1 MVQELGALLD
11 DMVVSSRAE
20 PGNLQYNL
28 WRDHTDAG
36 RFVLEELYTDDAA
49 LAAHHATTHFENYLS
64 KINDLAERTV
74 VTLDS
79 IEVAAKPN
87 ETSRQS
93 VPGRTGANHTS
104 IVPFRSG
111 SRSVDDKQRKGA
123 NVKKTGFTTVNP
135 STGEEIETFS
145 YFTPAQTEEVVA
157 RADKSFQSFRKL
169 SVHKRA
175 RLFTDLGNSLRK
187 NRAQLAKVISTEM
200 GKIFSEAE
208 AEIEKCAH
216 EADWY
221 AEHGPKIME
230 DEPAP
235 TGTVNAYVSYLP
247 LGPILAVMPWNFPIW
262 QLTRMAIPTMLAGN
276 VVLVKH
282 SHNTQ
287 RSSIEFEGVMLEAGF
302 PEGAFQNLILQRD
315 DVVKVINDGRVQGAS
330 VTGSVRAGSAVASE
344 AGKVIKKTVME
355 LGGSDAF
362 IVCEDADIPKA
373 VTAGI
378 SARFHNAGQVCLA
391 AKRFILVGKIADEF
405 EQSFV
410 KAAKSLRVGDPFDSA
425 MDMGPMAR
433 ADLRDSL
440 HKQVQGSISKG
451 ASLQCGGKPVEGKG
465 AFYPPTVLSGVT
477 EGMPAFDEETFGPVA
492 AITRVPDLDA
502 AVRAANASQF
512 GLSGNLWTKNIDLA
526 RKVARDL
533 YTGGV
538 FVNGITA
545 SDPRVPVGGVKNSGY
560 GRELSH
566 FGAHAFVNAQTVWIE
581 NA

>member
-1 MVQELGALLD
+1 M
-11 DMVVSSRAE
+11 SK
-20 PGNLQYNL
+20 
-28 WRDHTDAG
+28 AG
-36 RFVLEELYTDDAA
+36 FAA
-49 LAAHHATTHFENYLS
+49 
-64 KINDLAERTV
+64 
-74 VTLDS
+74 
-79 IEVAAKPN
+79 
-87 ETSRQS
+87 
-93 VPGRTGANHTS
+93 
-104 IVPFRSG
+104 
-111 SRSVDDKQRKGA
+111 
-123 NVKKTGFTTVNP
+123 GFATVNP
-135 STGEEIETFS
+135 STGEEIEEFS
-145 YFTPAQTEEVVA
+145 YFTPPQIEKVIAL
-157 RADKSFQSFRKL
+157 ADKSFQSFRKL

-175 RLFTDLGNSLRK
+175 ELLVDLGNTLRQHK
-187 NRAQLAKVISTEM
+187 APLAKVISTEM

-221 AEHGPKIME
+221 AEHGPKMMA

-247 LGPILAVMPWNFPIW
+247 LGPILAVMPWNFPLW
-262 QLTRMAIPTMLAGN
+262 QLTRMAIPTLLAGN

-287 RSSIEFEGVMLEAGF
+287 GSSLAFERVMLEAGF
-302 PEGAFQNLILQRD
+302 PEGVFQNVILDRD
-315 DVVKVINDGRVQGAS
+315 DVVKVINDRRVQGAS

-373 VTAGI
+373 VAAGI
-378 SARFHNAGQVCLA
+378 TARFENAGQVCLA
-391 AKRFILVGKIADEF
+391 AKRFILVGKIADDF
-405 EQSFV
+405 ERLFV
-410 KAAKSLRVGDPFDSA
+410 DTAKSLRVGDPFDA
-425 MDMGPMAR
+425 TMDLGPMAR

-440 HKQVQGSISKG
+440 HKQVQGSIAKG
-451 ASLQCGGKPVEGKG
+451 ARVLCGGKPMEGKG

-492 AITRVPDLDA
+492 ALTRVPDIDS
-502 AVRAANASQF
+502 AVHAANASQF
-512 GLSGNLWTKNIDLA
+512 GLSGNLWTKDLELA

-538 FVNGITA
+538 FVNGFSA
-545 SDPRVPVGGVKNSGY
+545 SNPRVPVGGVKNSGY

>member
-1 MVQELGALLD
+1 MD
-11 DMVVSSRAE
+11 
-20 PGNLQYNL
+20 
-28 WRDHTDAG
+28 
-36 RFVLEELYTDDAA
+36 
-49 LAAHHATTHFENYLS
+49 
-64 KINDLAERTV
+64 K
-74 VTLDS
+74 
-79 IEVAAKPN
+79 
-87 ETSRQS
+87 SRQ
-93 VPGRTGANHTS
+93 GAN
-104 IVPFRSG
+104 
-111 SRSVDDKQRKGA
+111 KA
-123 NVKKTGFTTVNP
+123 GFATVNP
-135 STGEEIETFS
+135 SNGEEIEAFS

-157 RADKSFQSFRKL
+157 RADKSFRSFRKL
-169 SVHKRA
+169 PVHKRA
-175 RLFTDLGNSLRK
+175 QLLVELGNTLRK
-187 NRAQLAKVISTEM
+187 NKAQLAKVISTEM
-200 GKIFSEAE
+200 GKIFTEAE

-216 EADWY
+216 EAAWY
-221 AEHGPKIME
+221 AEHGPRILA
-230 DEPAP
+230 DESAP

-247 LGPILAVMPWNFPIW
+247 LGAILAVMPWNFPIW
-262 QLTRMAIPTMLAGN
+262 QLTRMVIPAMLAGN
-276 VVLVKH
+276 VILVKH

-287 RSSIEFEGVMLEAGF
+287 RSSLEFERVMLEAGF
-302 PEGAFQNLILQRD
+302 PEGVFQNLILKRD
-315 DVVKVINDGRVQGAS
+315 DVVNVINDVRVQGAS
-330 VTGSVRAGSAVASE
+330 VTGSVRAGSQVASE

-362 IVCEDADIPKA
+362 IVCEDADIRKA
-373 VTAGI
+373 VAAGI

-405 EQSFV
+405 ERSFV
-410 KAAKSLRVGDPFDSA
+410 EAAKSLRVGDPFNSA
-425 MDMGPMAR
+425 MDLGPMAR

-440 HKQVQGSISKG
+440 HKQVEGSIAKG
-451 ASLQCGGKPVEGKG
+451 ASLLCGGKPVEGKG

-492 AITRVPDLDA
+492 AFTRVPDIDS
-502 AVRAANASQF
+502 AVRASNASQF
-512 GLSGNLWTKNIDLA
+512 GLSGNLWTRDIDLA

>member
-1 MVQELGALLD
+1 MKHFVEDVPA
-11 DMVVSSRAE
+11 RAVK
-20 PGNLQYNL
+20 PGK
-28 WRDHTDAG
+28 AG
-36 RFVLEELYTDDAA
+36 RAVRPDEA
-49 LAAHHATTHFENYLS
+49 
-64 KINDLAERTV
+64 
-74 VTLDS
+74 
-79 IEVAAKPN
+79 
-87 ETSRQS
+87 
-93 VPGRTGANHTS
+93 
-104 IVPFRSG
+104 
-111 SRSVDDKQRKGA
+111 
-123 NVKKTGFTTVNP
+123 GFATVNP
-135 STGEEIETFS
+135 STGEEIENFS
-145 YFTPAQTEEVVA
+145 YFTPTQIEKVVA
-157 RADKSFQSFRKL
+157 QADKSFQSFRKV

-175 RLFTDLGNSLRK
+175 QLLTELGNSLRK
-187 NRAQLAKVISTEM
+187 DKAQLAKIISTEM

-208 AEIEKCAH
+208 AEIEKCAS

-221 AEHGPKIME
+221 SEHGPKMMA

-235 TGTVNAYVSYLP
+235 TGRVNAYVSYLP

-287 RSSIEFEGVMLEAGF
+287 RSSLEFERVMLEAGF
-302 PEGAFQNLILQRD
+302 PEGVFQNLILQRD

-330 VTGSVRAGSAVASE
+330 VTGSVGAGSAVASE

-378 SARFHNAGQVCLA
+378 KARFHNAGQVCLA

-405 EQSFV
+405 ERSFV
-410 KAAKSLRVGDPFDSA
+410 EAARSLRVGDPFNSA

-440 HKQVQGSISKG
+440 HKQVEGSIAKG
-451 ASLQCGGKPVEGKG
+451 AQLLCGGKPVEGKG
-465 AFYPPTVLSGVT
+465 AFYPPTVLGGVT
-477 EGMPAFDEETFGPVA
+477 EGMPAFNEETFGPVA
-492 AITRVPDLDA
+492 ALTRVPDIDS

-512 GLSGNLWTKNIDLA
+512 GLSGNLWTRDVELA

-538 FVNGITA
+538 FINGFTA
-545 SDPRVPVGGVKNSGY
+545 TNPRVPVGGVKNSGY

-566 FGAHAFVNAQTVWIE
+566 CGAHAFVNAQTVWIE
-581 NA
+581 NS